1 MHFKATEPG
10 ATAHI
15 CTGKTYAG
23 DGQESQ
29 PGENT
34 GLKAIEK
41 DGWKLN
47 KKEVLCI
54 YIWIIV
60 TIFAYK

>member
-1 MHFKATEPG
+1 MHFKTTESG

-23 DGQESQ
+23 DGQENQ

-34 GLKAIEK
+34 GLKAAEE
-41 DGWKLN
+41 DGWKL
-47 KKEVLCI
+47 KKRDYVSI
-54 YIWIIV
+54 YG
-60 TIFAYK
+60 

>member
-29 PGENT
+29 PGENI

-41 DGWKLN
+41 DGWKL
-47 KKEVLCI
+47 KKRYYVSI
-54 YIWIIV
+54 YG
-60 TIFAYK
+60 